1 MPYIRHPFR
10 RDLKPHAKVATNP
23 GELNF
28 QVTSLVDDY
37 VLVHG
42 LSYHTI
48 NDVLG
53 ALEGA
58 KLEFY
63 RRIAAPYEDEKIE
76 RNGDVYTSRGS

>member
-42 LSYHTI
+42 LSY
-48 NDVLG
+48 
-53 ALEGA
+53 
-58 KLEFY
+58 